1 MRNFETW
8 IRRVTVVVGCF
19 VLCLMMLQV
28 VVDVFLR
35 TFAGAGFPATPD
47 LVSKYY
53 MVAVSFLP
61 LALTEVKR
69 RHIEATIF
77 TEKLTGRARDAVF
90 LLGFAIGTAVFS
102 VLFWGTAQEAIS
114 QTARGSYVEAGVVR
128 FLTWPSYWILPV
140 SFGLMTVMLALR
152 VAQVL
157 GGRFTDA
164 PHDPLDELTSN
175 SDEAS

>member
-1 MRNFETW
+1 MDSLETW
-8 IRRVTVVVGCF
+8 IRRVTVVVGSA

-77 TEKLTGRARDAVF
+77 TEKLTGRARDAVLLTGF
-90 LLGFAIGTAVFS
+90 LIGTAVFA
-102 VLFWGTAQEAIS
+102 LLTWGTALEAVS
-114 QTARGSYVEAGVVR
+114 QTSRGSYVEAGVMR
-128 FLTWPSYWILPV
+128 FATWPSYWILPF
-140 SFGLMTVMLALR
+140 SFGLMTVMMALR

-157 GGRFTDA
+157 GGRFNDA
-164 PHDPLDELTSN
+164 PHDPLEEISSN
-175 SDEAS
+175 LDEAS